1 MGYNKML
8 LGVPKILSPE
18 IVATLCEMG
27 HSDVVVIGD
36 ANFPGKRFAAEGG
49 CKFLRA
55 DGLSGTD
62 LLEAIL
68 SVIPCDTYSE
78 KPVKLMQTM
87 ECDKDLEIPIW
98 DEYKNIVSKHDS
110 RGEEAIG
117 FLDRFDFYDAAKKA
131 YCIIQ
136 SGEEAI
142 YANVMIQKGVIK

>member
-1 MGYNKML
+1 ML
-8 LGVPKILSPE
+8 LGIPKLLSPE
-18 IVATLCEMG
+18 ILSILCEMG

-36 ANFPGKRFAAEGG
+36 ANFPGKRFASEGN

-68 SVIPCDTYSE
+68 SVIPCDTYAE
-78 KPVKLMQTM
+78 HPVKLMQTM
-87 ECDKDLEIPIW
+87 ECDRDLKIPIW
-98 DEYKNIVSKHDS
+98 DEYAKIVTKHDKHDK
-110 RGEEAIG
+110 RGGQAIA
-117 FLDRFDFYDAAKKA
+117 FLDRFDFYSEAKKA

-142 YANVMIQKGVIK
+142 YANVMIQKGVIN

>member
-1 MGYNKML
+1 ML
-8 LGVPKILSPE
+8 LGIPKILSPE
-18 IVATLCEMG
+18 IIATLCEMG

-36 ANFPGKRFAAEGG
+36 ANFPGRRFAAEGN
-49 CKFLRA
+49 CKYLRA
-55 DGLSGTD
+55 DGISGTD

-68 SVIPCDTYSE
+68 TVIPCDSYSGC
-78 KPVKLMQTM
+78 PINLMQTM
-87 ECDKDLEIPIW
+87 ECDKDLRIPIW
-98 DEYKNIVSKHDS
+98 DEYKKIVSKFDN

-117 FLDRFDFYDAAKKA
+117 FMDRFEFYEEAKKA

>member
-1 MGYNKML
+1 ML
-8 LGVPKILSPE
+8 LGIPKILSPE
-18 IVATLCEMG
+18 IIATLCEMG

-36 ANFPGKRFAAEGG
+36 ANFPGKRFAEEGN

-55 DGLSGTD
+55 DGISGTD
-62 LLEAIL
+62 LLKAIL
-68 SVIPCDTYSE
+68 TIIPCDAYTDS
-78 KPVKLMQTM
+78 PIKLMQTM

-98 DEYKNIVSKHDS
+98 DEYKKIVSRFES

-117 FLDRFDFYDAAKKA
+117 FMDRFDFYEEAKKA

-142 YANVMIQKGVIK
+142 YANIMIQKGVIK

>member
-1 MGYNKML
+1 ML
-8 LGVPKILSPE
+8 LGIPKILSPE
-18 IVATLCEMG
+18 IIATLCEMG

-36 ANFPGKRFAAEGG
+36 ANFPGKRFAKEGN

-55 DGLSGTD
+55 DGISGTD

-68 SVIPCDTYSE
+68 TIIPCDAYTDS
-78 KPVKLMQTM
+78 PIKLMQTM

-98 DEYKNIVSKHDS
+98 DEYKKIVSKFES

-117 FLDRFDFYDAAKKA
+117 FMDRFDFYDEAKKA

-142 YANVMIQKGVIK
+142 YANIMIQKGVIK